1 MSATHYYI
9 SHLIV
14 VGWFLKSRQ
23 AYQQQQQKIPTKL
36 FVLPSGVKKLN
47 GAKGDKFLLVSLLL
61 LLLQYGLLFF
71 GCFCLVIENYKGTYL
86 RVYVCDYKANNIVA
100 TDIILPVFRWCSFKG
115 YQKLRVNKGRHGG
128 SESLGYLILEEKKN
142 AINDLRMSVSEF
154 QISAC

>member
-1 MSATHYYI
+1 MCFVCFPAGRSLTTVFVCLTCLRVINFFVGNSLLHFASYR
-9 SHLIV
+9 
-14 VGWFLKSRQ
+14 GWFLKSRQ
-23 AYQQQQQKIPTKL
+23 AYQQQQQQQKIPTKL

-100 TDIILPVFRWCSFKG
+100 TDIILPVFR
-115 YQKLRVNKGRHGG
+115 
-128 SESLGYLILEEKKN
+128 
-142 AINDLRMSVSEF
+142 
-154 QISAC
+154 